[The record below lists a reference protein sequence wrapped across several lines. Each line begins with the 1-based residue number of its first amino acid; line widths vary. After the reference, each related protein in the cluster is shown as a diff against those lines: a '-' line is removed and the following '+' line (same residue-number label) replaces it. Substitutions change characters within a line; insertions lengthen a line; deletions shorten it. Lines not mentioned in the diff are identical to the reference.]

1 MTNPRKPAK
10 SRRPAGH
17 KAALSHEATNT
28 AALLTSAKRAL
39 EQFLDVQVDDDGALT
54 FQHAGVP
61 GAVSAVQLAEGLV
74 VLSLT
79 CVVAWDLPPEAG
91 SDAGG
96 AGPAGSGSEGSGSG
110 SGSGSGGGGDV
121 AARLALRAG
130 EGLFGTLG
138 AVRTER
144 GYDVTLRYAF
154 PAAGL
159 EPTPLGTLL
168 MLVISTASQLRSEL
182 LGS

>member
-10 SRRPAGH
+10 ARKPAGRT
-17 KAALSHEATNT
+17 AQPDTEASNT
-28 AALLTSAKRAL
+28 AALLTSAKVAL

-54 FQHAGVP
+54 FQHADVP

-74 VLSLT
+74 VLSMT
-79 CVVAWDLPPEAG
+79 CVVAWDVPAR
-91 SDAGG
+91 SDPVVDV
-96 AGPAGSGSEGSGSG
+96 PAM
-110 SGSGSGGGGDV
+110 
-121 AARLALRAG
+121 LALRAG

-159 EPTPLGTLL
+159 DAAPLGTLL

-182 LGS
+182 LAQ